1 MPEAEGIGRGGVCVR
16 ASGGSGETGLAPEAS
31 GGRARRC
38 LRPSPRGSG
47 VPCFELEIEE
57 VDGWGPRP
65 GDPGG
70 LILPFA
76 IFYRSDLGI
85 PFYGTQQ

>member
-1 MPEAEGIGRGGVCVR
+1 M
-16 ASGGSGETGLAPEAS
+16 
-31 GGRARRC
+31 
-38 LRPSPRGSG
+38 
-47 VPCFELEIEE
+47 PCFELEIEE
-57 VDGWGPRP
+57 VDGWGPRS

>member
-1 MPEAEGIGRGGVCVR
+1 V
-16 ASGGSGETGLAPEAS
+16 
-31 GGRARRC
+31 
-38 LRPSPRGSG
+38 GSG

-70 LILPFA
+70 LALPFA
-76 IFYRSDLGI
+76 IFYCSDLGI
-85 PFYGTQQ
+85 LFMVPNSSGSFGSVPRFQLIVSTVRQVLFIN

>member
-1 MPEAEGIGRGGVCVR
+1 V
-16 ASGGSGETGLAPEAS
+16 
-31 GGRARRC
+31 
-38 LRPSPRGSG
+38 
-47 VPCFELEIEE
+47 LEIEE
-57 VDGWGPRP
+57 VDGRGPRS

-85 PFYGTQQ
+85 PFYGTQQEQYTNSK